1 MWVEYSSPAVLID
14 ISGSPATASSR
25 SVSIPAHLAFAWEL
39 HGSTGTTDPILLGLP
54 TEMTVTYGPYAAVA
68 GFLLV
73 IAGSAVAAASAKSV
87 LLGRARARMGA
98 RD

>member
-1 MWVEYSSPAVLID
+1 MLNAVAAGMVLI
-14 ISGSPATASSR
+14 
-25 SVSIPAHLAFAWEL
+25 AHLAFAWEL